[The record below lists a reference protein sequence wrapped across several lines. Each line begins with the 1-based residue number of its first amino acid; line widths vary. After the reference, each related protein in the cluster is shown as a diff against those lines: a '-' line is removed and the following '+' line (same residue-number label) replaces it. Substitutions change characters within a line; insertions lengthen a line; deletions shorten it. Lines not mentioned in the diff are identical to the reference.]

1 MYKIYSGTRF
11 FFSRRGSI
19 FTDFSIPSII
29 NPDSLCLWEPYKVSF
44 TQSKEVFYLP
54 QKAAEAL
61 VIQNQTS
68 DHFLR
73 GL

>member
-11 FFSRRGSI
+11 FFQEEVQSSLT
-19 FTDFSIPSII
+19 FQYLPSLTLT
-29 NPDSLCLWEPYKVSF
+29 LCLWEPYKVSF